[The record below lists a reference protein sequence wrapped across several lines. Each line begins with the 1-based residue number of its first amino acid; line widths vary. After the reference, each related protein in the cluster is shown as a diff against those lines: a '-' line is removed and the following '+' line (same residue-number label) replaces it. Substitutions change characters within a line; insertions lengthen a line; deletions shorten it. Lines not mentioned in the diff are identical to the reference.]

1 MRIYDAPLV
10 FFDLDDSLINKDA
23 HTLWIRWR
31 VRHERWAVIEAIW
44 AYLSLYRAYKQG
56 RITHGRLSAY
66 YRARTRGMTANDYK
80 RQVARFYQERGQL
93 HIYRQAASLLFAYRQ
108 QGSRMVLITGADQVV
123 ADTYAQAL
131 GMDAVISNRLKIQG
145 NRITGL
151 KTPLCYGPGKVALA
165 TEYLKDSG
173 LSLRDCAFYT
183 DSHSDLPLLEAVGQ
197 PVVLNP
203 DKTLHR
209 TATDR
214 NWPVIDWR
222 ADDAPLVPMA

>member
-1 MRIYDAPLV
+1 MRIYDVPLV

-31 VRHERWAVIEAIW
+31 ARHERWAVVEAIW
-44 AYLSLYRAYKQG
+44 AYASLYRAYKQG

-66 YRARTRGMTANDYK
+66 YRARTRGMNLNDYR
-80 RQVARFYQERGQL
+80 RQVARFFKERGQL
-93 HIYRQAASLLFAYRQ
+93 HIYRQAASLLFAYQRQ
-108 QGSRMVLITGADQVV
+108 GTRMVLITGADEVV
-123 ADTYAQAL
+123 ANEYAQAL
-131 GMDAVISNRLKIQG
+131 GMDDVISNRLQVQG

-151 KTPLCYGPGKVALA
+151 TAPLCYGPGKVDMAR
-165 TEYLKDSG
+165 EYVRESG
-173 LSLRDCAFYT
+173 ISLRQAAFYS

-203 DKTLHR
+203 DALLGQ
-209 TATDR
+209 AANDR

-222 ADDAPLVPMA
+222 SEDSQVVRQV

>member
-1 MRIYDAPLV
+1 MRIYDVPLV

-31 VRHERWAVIEAIW
+31 ARRERWAVVEAIW

-66 YRARTRGMTANDYK
+66 YRARTRGMTVSDYA
-80 RQVARFYQERGQL
+80 RQVACFYQERGQL
-93 HIYRQAASLLFAYRQ
+93 HIYRQAASLLFAYRR
-108 QGSRMVLITGADQVV
+108 QGTRMVLITGADEVV
-123 ADTYAQAL
+123 ANEYARAL
-131 GMDAVISNRLKIQG
+131 GMDDVISNRLLVQG

-151 KTPLCYGPGKVALA
+151 TTPLCYGQGKVDLA
-165 TEYLKDSG
+165 RQYVSESG
-173 LSLRDCAFYT
+173 MDLHQAAFYS

-203 DKTLHR
+203 DTLLVQ
-209 TATDR
+209 AANDR
-214 NWPVIDWR
+214 NWPVLDWR
-222 ADDAPLVPMA
+222 GA